1 MLRVSRRV
9 VPVVTAVLFALALG
23 TRAAGA
29 TQPADPLAT
38 ELARWTAFLRDHSA
52 TGEIWAELK
61 PSVEPL
67 LTRAEDALRADRRW
81 LALLRLDAAQQE
93 LAAVAYLD
101 ERSPAERKD
110 QALFEAEWKRMAD
123 VLGDD
128 VAAPH
133 PERFAGVH
141 PALVRG
147 LAEAAAAQVR
157 VYYDASLEYG
167 RSTEPESGLYYLG
180 AARSRSQFASFCRSL
195 SQPSRRADPSPRALG
210 AELDELEGEL
220 LSEYRPPASIER
232 HAEFIAASAA
242 LKTARELDAAGLRYG
257 ALLRYLQAAQRIAPL
272 RTGVPPPLADPARR
286 LLELEARLAKTPGD
300 HSIGRLFLEMGQA
313 DLAAPAA
320 AAIATEVLP
329 RYLASLEPARPRA
342 AGPEPNV
349 TVTLVRWPYT

>member
-1 MLRVSRRV
+1 MPRGSRRV
-9 VPVVTAVLFALALG
+9 VLAAVALFSVLAG
-23 TRAAGA
+23 ARAAGA
-29 TQPADPLAT
+29 TDAPDPIAA
-38 ELARWTAFLRDHSA
+38 ELGHWTAFVREHPA

-61 PSVEPL
+61 PSMEPL
-67 LTRAEDALRADRRW
+67 LTRAEEALRAGRRW
-81 LALLRLDAAQQE
+81 LALLRVDAAQQE

-110 QALFEAEWKRMAD
+110 LALFEAEWKRMAS

-128 VAAPH
+128 LAAPA

-180 AARSRSQFASFCRSL
+180 AARSRSQFVSFCRSL
-195 SQPSRRADPSPRALG
+195 SQPSRRPDRPPRALG
-210 AELDELEGEL
+210 AELDELESEL
-220 LSEYRPPASIER
+220 LREYRPPASIER

-272 RTGVPPPLADPARR
+272 RAGVPPPPAGLARR
-286 LLELEARLAKTPGD
+286 LLELEAHLARTPGD
-300 HSIGRLFLEMGQA
+300 HSIGRLFLELGQA

-329 RYLASLEPARPRA
+329 RYLATLEPARPRA
-342 AGPEPNV
+342 AGPEPGV